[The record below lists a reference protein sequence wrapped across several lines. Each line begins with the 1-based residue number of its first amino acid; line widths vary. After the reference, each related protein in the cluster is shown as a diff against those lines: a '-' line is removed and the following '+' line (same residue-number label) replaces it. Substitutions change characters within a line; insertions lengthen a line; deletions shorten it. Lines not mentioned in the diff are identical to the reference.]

1 MGEYDQMSAPVADRR
16 PDRHPGSVEEL
27 REATDSLHYEI
38 DMLSDQLQPIMRP
51 GNEESK
57 VPQLAD
63 AGNTEIELLVQRVRA
78 AAGRISTLRAR
89 SAV

>member
-1 MGEYDQMSAPVADRR
+1 MGEYDQAMPAPRAERA
-16 PDRHPGSVEEL
+16 DRHPGSVEEL

-38 DMLSDQLQPIMRP
+38 DMLGDQLQPILRP
-51 GNEESK
+51 GNDDAK
-57 VPQLAD
+57 VPTLSD